1 MRIRFVLIGFLSI
14 CAVLFAKVGGFRM
27 GDHLMQRGD
36 YAEALTEYQKALDND
51 PENPEA
57 LWRVGSALTQMALG
71 ETGETRH
78 DHLET
83 ATNYI
88 NRAIV
93 GDPNITEAHLEYA
106 RALGYLALFRPDW
119 DDSRIARRVREEL
132 IIVLDEDEA
141 NPDANFLLGMWHR
154 WVGPV
159 PLLKRKPNELGA
171 ASIDSSL
178 YYFRKAAKIDD
189 ENVLYKL
196 ELAKTYT
203 YLDAKDKARPIL
215 QEIIR
220 MKDVRPKDA
229 EMVEQAKRELEK
241 LNPPE
246 EIK

>member
-1 MRIRFVLIGFLSI
+1 
-14 CAVLFAKVGGFRM
+14 
-27 GDHLMQRGD
+27 
-36 YAEALTEYQKALDND
+36 
-51 PENPEA
+51 
-57 LWRVGSALTQMALG
+57 
-71 ETGETRH
+71 
-78 DHLET
+78 
-83 ATNYI
+83 
-88 NRAIV
+88 
-93 GDPNITEAHLEYA
+93 
-106 RALGYLALFRPDW
+106 
-119 DDSRIARRVREEL
+119 
-132 IIVLDEDEA
+132 
-141 NPDANFLLGMWHR
+141 MWHR

-196 ELAKTYT
+196 ELAKTYA
-203 YLDAKDKARPIL
+203 YLDAKDKARAVL